1 MERRQQIG
9 ILRALGFRRRMIQL
23 SFLIEASFIALSA
36 IVVGTVLG
44 LVCSKNVIDDVASQ
58 ASWQDLHARRPVAA
72 PRVDLRR
79 GVRRGTA
86 RHVGSGAA
94 RVAHLPGRGTAV

>member
-1 MERRQQIG
+1 
-9 ILRALGFRRRMIQL
+9 MIQL

-44 LVCSKNVIDDVASQ
+44 LVCSKNVIDDIASQ
-58 ASWQDLHARRPVAA
+58 ASWQDLHARRPVATHLGLIFGAVYAAALLATWA
-72 PRVDLRR
+72 PAL
-79 GVRRGTA
+79 
-86 RHVGSGAA
+86 